1 MKITV
6 YAISK
11 NEEKFAARWVKS
23 MAEADH
29 ICVLD
34 TGSTDGTVEI
44 LADLGVIVRREEIDP
59 WRFDVARNRSM
70 ELIPEDTDIC
80 VCTDLDEVFRPGW
93 RAALERAW
101 RPGTEQLRYSYIW
114 SFDEHGRPG
123 TEFIQEK
130 IHAPGVFRWVHPV
143 HEVLERTDGAVSW
156 PVAEAPEIVLEHH
169 PDHGKSRG
177 GYLRL
182 LELSVRERPN
192 DDRNAHYLG
201 REYMFH
207 RRWDE
212 AIAQLQR
219 HLTLP
224 TATWAAERSASM
236 RFISRC
242 YLAKGDQPEAMRW
255 ALRAVAEAPELR
267 ESWVQAEEAAYAG
280 EDWPAAAFFG
290 GKAVA
295 VTKKSGCYINE
306 ERAWGAYPWDA
317 MAYALYRLGD
327 LEGAAAATERALELE
342 PGNERLRGN
351 MKFYRGDR
359 GGKG

>member
-11 NEEKFAARWVKS
+11 NEEKFAARWVES

-34 TGSTDGTVEI
+34 TGSMDGTVEI

-123 TEFIQEK
+123 TEFLQEK
-130 IHAPGVFRWVHPV
+130 IHAPGVFRWVHPA

-182 LELSVRERPN
+182 LEISVRERPN

-242 YLAKGDQPEAMRW
+242 YLAKGDQPEVMRW

-359 GGKG
+359 GDKG

>member
-11 NEEKFAARWVKS
+11 NEEKFAARWVES

-44 LADLGVIVRREEIDP
+44 LADLGVIVRGEEIDP

-101 RPGTEQLRYSYIW
+101 RPGTEQLRYSYIC

-123 TEFIQEK
+123 TEFLQEK

-242 YLAKGDQPEAMRW
+242 YLAKGGQPEAMRW

-359 GGKG
+359 GDKG

>member
-34 TGSTDGTVEI
+34 TGSADGTVEI
-44 LADLGVIVRREEIDP
+44 LADLGVIVRREEIVS

-123 TEFIQEK
+123 TEFLQEK

>member
-11 NEEKFAARWVKS
+11 NEAKFAARWVES

-34 TGSTDGTVEI
+34 TGSMDGTVEI
-44 LADLGVIVRREEIDP
+44 LAGLGVIVRREEIDP

-123 TEFIQEK
+123 TEFLQEK

-143 HEVLERTDGAVSW
+143 HEVLERTDGAASW

-224 TATWAAERSASM
+224 TATWVAERSASM

-359 GGKG
+359 GDKG

>member
-44 LADLGVIVRREEIDP
+44 LADLGVIVRREEIVP

-123 TEFIQEK
+123 TEFLQEK

-143 HEVLERTDGAVSW
+143 HEVLERTDGAASW
-156 PVAEAPEIVLEHH
+156 QVAEAPEIVLEHH

-242 YLAKGDQPEAMRW
+242 YLTKGDQPEAMRW

-342 PGNERLRGN
+342 PGNERLRDN

-359 GGKG
+359 GDKG

>member
-11 NEEKFAARWVKS
+11 NEEKFAARWVEA

-123 TEFIQEK
+123 TEFLQEK

-169 PDHGKSRG
+169 PDPGKSRG

-182 LELSVRERPN
+182 LELSVRELPN

-359 GGKG
+359 GDKG

>member
-34 TGSTDGTVEI
+34 TGSADGTVEI
-44 LADLGVIVRREEIDP
+44 LADLGVIVRREEIVP

-123 TEFIQEK
+123 TEFLQEK

-242 YLAKGDQPEAMRW
+242 YLARGDQPEAMRW

-359 GGKG
+359 GDKG

>member
-11 NEEKFAARWVKS
+11 NEEKFAARWVES

-44 LADLGVIVRREEIDP
+44 LADLGVIVRREEIVP

>member
-11 NEEKFAARWVKS
+11 NEEKFAARWVEA

-123 TEFIQEK
+123 TEFLQEK

>member
-11 NEEKFAARWVKS
+11 NEEKFAARWVEA

-123 TEFIQEK
+123 TEFLQEK

-359 GGKG
+359 GDKG